1 MGAVAHLII
10 FIRNFLTMKLLST
23 FILMSLSSMT
33 IAHTGDHHGIWHD
46 HGAMAQIFV
55 LAAALGY
62 VAHTMI
68 KRNPQSA
75 HRQDKINNATQ
86 ANFTGPSFEF

>member
-1 MGAVAHLII
+1 
-10 FIRNFLTMKLLST
+10 MKSLLT
-23 FILMSLSSMT
+23 FILMSLSTMT

-46 HGAMAQIFV
+46 HGAMGQILV
-55 LAAALGY
+55 LVAVLGY

-75 HRQDKINNATQ
+75 HRQDKTSNSTHSKLTDTSGKI
-86 ANFTGPSFEF
+86 